1 MRNFGKGDPDYPGPP
16 PPTLEEIER
25 AIKERRPE
33 PTGAMQLKKRIMELL
48 QKG

>member
-1 MRNFGKGDPDYPGPP
+1 MKPAAKPDPDYPGPP

-33 PTGAMQLKKRIMELL
+33 PTGAMRLKRRILELL

>member
-1 MRNFGKGDPDYPGPP
+1 MRPAAKPDPDYERVK
-16 PPTLEEIER
+16 PPTLEEIEG